1 MPPRR
6 ATASEATIAA
16 RKTALAKQHRDADT
30 ATDDARRK
38 RTQEFLAKERARE
51 AVLKAQGYCF

>member
-1 MPPRR
+1 LPPRR

-16 RKTALAKQHRDADT
+16 RKAALAKQDHRTDT
-30 ATDDARRK
+30 ATDEARRK
-38 RTQEFLAKERARE
+38 RTQEFLARERARE